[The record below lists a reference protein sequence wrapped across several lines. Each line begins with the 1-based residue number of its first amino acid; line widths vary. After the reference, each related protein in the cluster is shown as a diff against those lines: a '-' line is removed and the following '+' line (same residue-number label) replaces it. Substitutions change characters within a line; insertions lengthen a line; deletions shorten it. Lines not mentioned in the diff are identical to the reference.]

1 MAATIIDAVIIIM
14 LAGAIAYGFMISAKV
29 RRLMAVLK
37 ELEPLVQEFSQ
48 AVDKSEQSVEQMK
61 DSIEA
66 RKTQDQTDWQEE
78 DVRAEDDAPA
88 FASRRQPSSKM
99 PGMQIVR
106 DKKDLVRMFFEASR
120 VESRT

>member
-61 DSIEA
+61 DNIEA
-66 RKTQDQTDWQEE
+66 GKAQEAVHWQGGEERTQ
-78 DVRAEDDAPA
+78 DDAPS
-88 FASRRQPSSKM
+88 FASRRQPSKKM
-99 PGMQIVR
+99 PGMQVVR